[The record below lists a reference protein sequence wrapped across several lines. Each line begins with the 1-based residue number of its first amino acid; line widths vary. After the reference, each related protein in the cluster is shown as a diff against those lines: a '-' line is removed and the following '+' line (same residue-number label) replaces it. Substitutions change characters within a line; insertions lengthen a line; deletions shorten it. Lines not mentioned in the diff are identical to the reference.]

1 MGTSYS
7 HFREALR
14 KGHAREASDLY
25 YSKRS
30 LKDSVLPN
38 HPLGC
43 DEEDNTAL
51 HYAAKFGLQEMYV
64 DLINRGGKPDQKNKR
79 GKNCLHLIC
88 GQPGK
93 QRTFML
99 RFTLE
104 AGLYGMDLAHVLE
117 EKDEVREGRKGEGGA
132 KHSTGGVAGWKYC
145 LSVYTGWKYSPARGS
160 KLRLARVCGG
170 EQS

>member
-25 YSKRS
+25 YSKKS
-30 LKDSVLPN
+30 LRDSVLPN

-51 HYAAKFGLQEMYV
+51 HYAAKFGLKEMYV

-132 KHSTGGVAGWKYC
+132 KHSTGGVAG
-145 LSVYTGWKYSPARGS
+145 
-160 KLRLARVCGG
+160 
-170 EQS
+170 

>member
-25 YSKRS
+25 HSKKS
-30 LKDSVLPN
+30 LRDSVLPN

-43 DEEDNTAL
+43 GQEDNTAL
-51 HYAAKFGLQEMYV
+51 HFAAKFGLKDMYV
-64 DLINRGGKPDQKNKR
+64 DLINRGGKPDQKNKL

-93 QRTFML
+93 QRTHML

-117 EKDEVREGRKGEGGA
+117 EKDEVRIGRGEPFYWGHGWM
-132 KHSTGGVAGWKYC
+132 KVLFVCLHRMEIQSYTWQQVVACK
-145 LSVYTGWKYSPARGS
+145 SVWR
-160 KLRLARVCGG
+160 
-170 EQS
+170 